1 MEQHELPGE
10 IQSLLYEYRHAMS
23 GYEPKAS
30 FMPELW
36 ARIDA
41 RRNPAR
47 DFGRLARGFVT
58 AAAALTLALS
68 VALWMPTGVSQLPS
82 STYIDVLV
90 DSQPEQPVDAGEI
103 ALADTQ

>member
-1 MEQHELPGE
+1 MEHEQLPGE
-10 IQSLLYEYRHAMS
+10 IQSMLYEYRRAMD

-41 RRNPAR
+41 RRNPVR

-68 VALWMPTGVSQLPS
+68 VALWMPSGVSQLPS
-82 STYIDVLV
+82 STYIDILV
-90 DSQPEQPVDAGEI
+90 ESQPEAVEAGE
-103 ALADTQ
+103 LAMADFQ

>member
-1 MEQHELPGE
+1 MEQHQLPGE
-10 IQSLLYEYRHAMS
+10 LQSLLHKYARATD
-23 GYEPKAS
+23 GYEPTAS

-58 AAAALTLALS
+58 AAAAMTLALS
-68 VALWMPTGVSQLPS
+68 IALWMPTGVSQLPS

-90 DSQPEQPVDAGEI
+90 DSQPEPVEAGEI
-103 ALADTQ
+103 AMADTQ